1 MVTAEPIF
9 LINCLQQLQSC
20 SLRSLK
26 ISFVPAGKLSRYVF
40 HNSSLSTFTSNKCV
54 VSFYISSKC
63 FCKAFLNIINP
74 SIFCTSSFLYLFFVN
89 CFYCYILRFIIQRK
103 RSFLSTSNHY
113 NLYNLMH
120 IHHTL

>member
-54 VSFYISSKC
+54 ASFCISSKC

-74 SIFCTSSFLYLFFVN
+74 SIFCTSSFLYLIFN
-89 CFYCYILRFIIQRK
+89 CFYRYILRLYQPSCLIWIFISPFYP
-103 RSFLSTSNHY
+103 SFSIRFCL
-113 NLYNLMH
+113 
-120 IHHTL
+120 II